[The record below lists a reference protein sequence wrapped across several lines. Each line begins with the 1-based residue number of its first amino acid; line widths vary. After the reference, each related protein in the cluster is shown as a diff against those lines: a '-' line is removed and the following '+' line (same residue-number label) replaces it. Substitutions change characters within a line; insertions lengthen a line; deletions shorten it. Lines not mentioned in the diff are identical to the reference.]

1 MSGTPNASSVLIVG
15 GGSAGA
21 VLATRLSEDPA
32 RSVALLEAGPAY
44 RSEAYPAALLNADV
58 VADPGHDWGYTS
70 HATGST
76 PEIPTPRGKVL
87 GGSSAVNAT
96 VAMRPRPADFAKWA
110 ERGVD
115 GWSFDEVLPAF
126 KRMENTPT
134 GDDAYHGRTG
144 PLPVRQRS
152 DEELTPSLLGFL
164 KASVAHG
171 FKRVDDFNGVEPV
184 SYTHLTLPTKR
195 IV

>member
-44 RSEAYPAALLNADV
+44 PPEAYPAALLNADV

-70 HATGST
+70 RGNAST

-110 ERGVD
+110 EHGVD
-115 GWSFDEVLPAF
+115 GWSFDEVLPTF
-126 KRMENTPT
+126 KRMENTPI
-134 GDDAYHGRTG
+134 GDAAYHGRTAR
-144 PLPVRQRS
+144 LPVGQRS
-152 DEELTPSLLGFL
+152 DEAPSPLLLGL
-164 KASVAHG
+164 LA
-171 FKRVDDFNGVEPV
+171 
-184 SYTHLTLPTKR
+184 
-195 IV
+195 